1 MSFEPFTGR
10 VIKLEVELQKILESE
25 GEKMGLKNFEGFKC
39 RFSRNNNLVCFSFA
53 EGSLPQG
60 KDRIE
65 LEKMTQIGRV
75 FIFTEV
81 HNGKILIAGVVKPW
95 WIR

>member
-1 MSFEPFTGR
+1 MTFDVFNGR
-10 VIKLEVELQKILESE
+10 IIKLEVELQKILQKE

-53 EGSLPQG
+53 EGSLPQE
-60 KDRIE
+60 RLE

-75 FIFTEV
+75 FVFAETR
-81 HNGKILIAGVVKPW
+81 NGKILIAGVVKPW
-95 WIR
+95 WIK